1 MRRPHDDSL
10 KYTLGLTLRRYTNP
24 FWTSKHPDVDFV
36 PAARRAI
43 ELFVQIKERKENSP
57 DLRGKAAAE
66 LGEMLDWQREESL
79 RNAVEDEKRRLG
91 LTAAQCFDEAIRI
104 AENNPPVLVRAGK
117 YFRHQKNLTKSRE
130 LLQKAVDLRP
140 ESKAHH
146 QLGLT
151 LRQLALQERGPGHA
165 GAHQGYSRNQGSYP
179 RAHGN
184 QRDRRQQGFNPQ
196 AAAATVRT
204 PRLRK
209 DGRYVQEAME
219 NFRKSLELSDGEND
233 LALYDLGMMH
243 FDLGEYDLALQ
254 QFHKLLDLFSR
265 NSFKFNE
272 AMEQA
277 GLVLAEMAKGERHGE
292 IREAFEE
299 MSQFCLNLTLSN
311 QCRKLLQKLRTTR
324 MNEAFWRSFYS
335 LQDPLRHQTFRE
347 LRENTEKD
355 EGFLLTTAKNYSRR
369 LPVLRDLLG
378 YSEREAEDASVLER
392 KAQGYIINGRYGDA
406 LLFLSLLKLTQ
417 QRHVLATWRDA
428 DVYVRVHVLV
438 AEDRLLRCVGR
449 NNVLTDL
456 SVTAA
461 KLMFRQAFEDVFS
474 PAGNLTT
481 PPSQAALTPGEIL
494 ADVSSPELEDDGS
507 DALNV
512 LLLHDPRDKEA
523 ERDARNLQAVLRE
536 IYGLK
541 TALMCDEQPLGAG
554 RSALVNTAT
563 NAELLVLVVR
573 SGGKFR
579 IDRSFAICCF
589 FLI

>member
-1 MRRPHDDSL
+1 MHR
-10 KYTLGLTLRRYTNP
+10 N
-24 FWTSKHPDVDFV
+24 VDFL
-36 PAARRAI
+36 PAVRRAV
-43 ELFVQIKERKENSP
+43 ELFVQIKDREENSP
-57 DLRGKAAAE
+57 DLRARAAAE
-66 LGEMLDWQREESL
+66 LGWILGWHREKYI
-79 RNAVEDEKRRLG
+79 RNAVKDERRRLE
-91 LTAAQCFDEAIRI
+91 LTADRCFEEALEL
-104 AENNPPVLVRAGK
+104 AGNNPAVLVRAGK
-117 YFRHQKNLTKSRE
+117 YFRQRKRLTESRE
-130 LLQKAVDLRP
+130 LLQKAVDLRSEP
-140 ESKAHH
+140 KAHH
-146 QLGLT
+146 QLGIT

-233 LALYDLGMMH
+233 LALCDLGMMH

-272 AMEQA
+272 ATEQA
-277 GLVLAEMAKGERHGE
+277 GLVLAEIAKEESNDER
-292 IREAFEE
+292 RESLEE
-299 MSQFCLNLTLSN
+299 LSQFCLNLTLSN

-324 MNEAFWRSFYS
+324 INEAFWHSFYS
-335 LQDPLRHQTFRE
+335 LQDPLLHQTFKEVRGK
-347 LRENTEKD
+347 TEKD
-355 EGFLLTTAKNYSRR
+355 EGLLLTTAKNYSRR
-369 LPVLRDLLG
+369 LPVLKDVLG

-392 KAQGYIINGRYGDA
+392 AAQGYITNGRYGDA

-417 QRHVLATWRDA
+417 QKHVQATWRDA

-438 AEDRLLRCVGR
+438 AQDRLLRCVGR
-449 NNVLTDL
+449 NDVLTDFN
-456 SVTAA
+456 VTAA

-474 PAGNLTT
+474 PAGNSTT
-481 PPSQAALTPGEIL
+481 PPSQAAPTPGETL
-494 ADVSSPELEDDGS
+494 ADISSPKLEDDGS

-536 IYGLK
+536 IYGL
-541 TALMCDEQPLGAG
+541 MCDEQPLGTG

-579 IDRSFAICCF
+579 IDRSFAVWCF

>member
-10 KYTLGLTLRRYTNP
+10 KYTLGLTLRRYTNQ
-24 FWTSKHPDVDFV
+24 FWTSMHPDVDFV
-36 PAARRAI
+36 PAARRAM
-43 ELFVQIKERKENSP
+43 ELFVQIKDREENRP
-57 DLRGKAAAE
+57 DLRARAAAE
-66 LGEMLDWQREESL
+66 LGEILGWQREERI
-79 RNAVEDEKRRLG
+79 RNAVKDEQRRLG
-91 LTAAQCFDEAIRI
+91 LTADRCFEEALGL
-104 AENNPPVLVRAGK
+104 AEKNPAVLVCAGK
-117 YFRHQKNLTKSRE
+117 YFRQQKKLTKSRE

-140 ESKAHH
+140 EPKAHH
-146 QLGLT
+146 QLGIT
-151 LRQLALQERGPGHA
+151 LRQLALQEKGPGHA

-179 RAHGN
+179 RAQGN

-196 AAAATVRT
+196 ETAATVRT
-204 PRLRK
+204 PRLRR

-219 NFRKSLELSDGEND
+219 HFRKSLELSDGEND
-233 LALYDLGMMH
+233 FALYDLGMMH

-265 NSFKFNE
+265 NSFKFKE
-272 AMEQA
+272 AAEQA

-292 IREAFEE
+292 RREALEE
-299 MSQFCLNLTLSN
+299 MSQFYLNLTLSN
-311 QCRKLLQKLRTTR
+311 QCRMLLRKLRTTR
-324 MNEAFWRSFYS
+324 INEAFWRSFYS

-347 LRENTEKD
+347 LRENTERD
-355 EGFLLTTAKNYSRR
+355 EGLLLTTAKNYSSR
-369 LPVLRDLLG
+369 LPVLKDLLG

-392 KAQGYIINGRYGDA
+392 AAQGYITDGRYGDA

-438 AEDRLLRCVGR
+438 AQDRLLRCVGR
-449 NNVLTDL
+449 NDVLTDL
-456 SVTAA
+456 NVTAA

-474 PAGNLTT
+474 PAGNSTT
-481 PPSQAALTPGEIL
+481 SPSQAAPIPGETL

-523 ERDARNLQAVLRE
+523 ERDAKNLQAVLQE
-536 IYGLK
+536 ICGLK
-541 TALMCDEQPLGAG
+541 TALKCDEEPLGAG
-554 RSALVNTAT
+554 RSALANTAT
-563 NAELLVLVVR
+563 NAELLVFVVR

-579 IDRSFAICCF
+579 TDRSFAIFFF

>member
-1 MRRPHDDSL
+1 M
-10 KYTLGLTLRRYTNP
+10 
-24 FWTSKHPDVDFV
+24 HPDVDFV
-36 PAARRAI
+36 PAVRRAI
-43 ELFVQIKERKENSP
+43 ELFVQIKDREENSP

-91 LTAAQCFDEAIRI
+91 LTAAECFDEAIRI

-130 LLQKAVDLRP
+130 LLQKAVDLRSEP
-140 ESKAHH
+140 KAHH

-179 RAHGN
+179 RAHGNQRDRRQQGYNPQAAAAHQGYSRNQGSYPRAQGN

-277 GLVLAEMAKGERHGE
+277 GLALEEMAKGERHGE
-292 IREAFEE
+292 RRESLEE

-311 QCRKLLQKLRTTR
+311 QCRKLLQKLSTAR

-335 LQDPLRHQTFRE
+335 LQDPLRHQSFRK

-355 EGFLLTTAKNYSRR
+355 EGLIADDSEELQ
-369 LPVLRDLLG
+369 LRDFQ
-378 YSEREAEDASVLER
+378 SSRIS
-392 KAQGYIINGRYGDA
+392 
-406 LLFLSLLKLTQ
+406 
-417 QRHVLATWRDA
+417 
-428 DVYVRVHVLV
+428 
-438 AEDRLLRCVGR
+438 
-449 NNVLTDL
+449 
-456 SVTAA
+456 SVTARGKPKTPTSWKGQLRA
-461 KLMFRQAFEDVFS
+461 IS
-474 PAGNLTT
+474 PTVVTAMRC
-481 PPSQAALTPGEIL
+481 
-494 ADVSSPELEDDGS
+494 SSCP
-507 DALNV
+507 
-512 LLLHDPRDKEA
+512 
-523 ERDARNLQAVLRE
+523 
-536 IYGLK
+536 
-541 TALMCDEQPLGAG
+541 C
-554 RSALVNTAT
+554 
-563 NAELLVLVVR
+563 
-573 SGGKFR
+573 
-579 IDRSFAICCF
+579 
-589 FLI
+589 